1 MHRTPSIYPYPG
13 FQSALRGKYIS
24 NLWQEE
30 TLTGVFFFS
39 SPIFNSLAALVNSQL
54 VCLLSVWIS
63 HVTSLTITEFRQFF
77 EKPLHVATLL
87 TFIFLHNSLNHKA
100 KINCLVLRCRGFV
113 AIEIRK
119 NFIYQIMQTT
129 FIIIPCIFSSFSLAE
144 NPHRDL
150 QITVYK

>member
-1 MHRTPSIYPYPG
+1 MHRGPSNYPCPG
-13 FQSALRGKYIS
+13 FRSGLPGKYIS
-24 NLWQEE
+24 NLWGE
-30 TLTGVFFFS
+30 TLSGVFFS
-39 SPIFNSLAALVNSQL
+39 SPIFNSLAALVTSQL
-54 VCLLSVWIS
+54 VCLLSVGIPQ
-63 HVTSLTITEFRQFF
+63 VTSLTITEFRQFF

-119 NFIYQIMQTT
+119 NFINQIMQTT

-144 NPHRDL
+144 NPQRDL
-150 QITVYK
+150 QIKRK

>member
-1 MHRTPSIYPYPG
+1 MHRGPSNYPCPG
-13 FQSALRGKYIS
+13 FRSGLPGKYIS
-24 NLWQEE
+24 NLWEGE
-30 TLTGVFFFS
+30 TLTGVFFS

-54 VCLLSVWIS
+54 VCFLSVGIPQ
-63 HVTSLTITEFRQFF
+63 VTSLTITEFRQFF

-119 NFIYQIMQTT
+119 NFINQIMQTT

-144 NPHRDL
+144 NPQRDL